1 MMGVIEQL
9 LKNIKLVM
17 GIGIVILV
25 MLLLRQCNS
34 TKAAK
39 EEVTRITNNNLALT
53 DTIKNYIDEN
63 GILNG
68 EIRGLH
74 LKVSELGDEVEY
86 EKNKPPVTVVEYI
99 TEVRDSIVFQAV
111 VDPSIAQL
119 DGTFIHPVHFTDSIK
134 FGKSSRIIDFNM
146 PVFSKDTLITT
157 GSGSLN
163 LTQDIWLE
171 ASLSQNLKSK
181 EVFVNLK
188 TDYPG
193 LQFNSAKGILIKR
206 DEEFKAFSRS
216 QRKEFGV
223 GLQLGIGYSDR
234 IRPYIGIGI
243 QYSPKILQW

>member
-1 MMGVIEQL
+1 MILIIQQL

-17 GIGIVILV
+17 GVGIVILI

-34 TKAAK
+34 TRVAK
-39 EEVTRITNNNLALT
+39 DEVIRITNNNLALT
-53 DTIKNYIDEN
+53 DTINNYIDEN

-74 LKVSELGDEVEY
+74 LKVGELGDEVKY

-99 TEVRDSIVFQAV
+99 TEIRDSIVFEAI

-119 DGTFIHPVHFTDSIK
+119 DGTYIHPVSFADSIK
-134 FGKSSRIIDFNM
+134 FGKSSRIIDFKM
-146 PVFSKDTLITT
+146 PIFSKDSIITT
-157 GSGSLN
+157 GGGKLN

-206 DEEFKAFSRS
+206 DEEYKAFSRS
-216 QRKEFGV
+216 QRKEFGL
-223 GLQLGIGYSDR
+223 GLQLGIGYTDKVT
-234 IRPYIGIGI
+234 PYIGIGI
-243 QYSPKILQW
+243 QYSPKIFQW